1 MFKRNAKDGTIEV
14 NHDGSAIKLS
24 TAGGSDSLGLLGN
37 SNPRYTLGWNNSFE
51 VGRFTVSMLI
61 DGRFGGKVL
70 SVTQAVLDE
79 YGDSKASAD
88 ARDAGGLK
96 MKATDASTGAAYSGL
111 IPAQAFFKSVGDRNG
126 LTEYYMYDATAV
138 RLRELSL
145 AYTIPTHVSWINSLK
160 VALIGRNLFFF
171 HKDAPFDPEV
181 SMSTG
186 NNLQGIETFSQPS
199 TRSIGASV
207 KIAF

>member
-1 MFKRNAKDGTIEV
+1 V
-14 NHDGSAIKLS
+14 
-24 TAGGSDSLGLLGN
+24 
-37 SNPRYTLGWNNSFE
+37 
-51 VGRFTVSMLI
+51 
-61 DGRFGGKVL
+61 
-70 SVTQAVLDE
+70 
-79 YGDSKASAD
+79 
-88 ARDAGGLK
+88 
-96 MKATDASTGAAYSGL
+96 
-111 IPAQAFFKSVGDRNG
+111 
-126 LTEYYMYDATAV
+126 
-138 RLRELSL
+138 